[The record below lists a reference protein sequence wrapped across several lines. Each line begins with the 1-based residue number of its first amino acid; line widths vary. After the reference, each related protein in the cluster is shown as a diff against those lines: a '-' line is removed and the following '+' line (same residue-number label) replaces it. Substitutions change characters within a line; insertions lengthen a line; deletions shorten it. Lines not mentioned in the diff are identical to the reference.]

1 MFLVFFSFLQN
12 LKYTLVGEGNCGGG
26 REGGGG
32 AVEVPYAVG
41 T

>member
-1 MFLVFFSFLQN
+1 MSFVLFLLLQN

-26 REGGGG
+26 GGG
-32 AVEVPYAVG
+32 AVEVPCAGG